1 MLKRPSRTT
10 VFTATA
16 TALSLLGDQALYALL
31 PLYFQEIGLL
41 PIQVGI
47 LLSANRWVRLLTN
60 HLAEKLVER
69 FPINL
74 MLVLSLTLGALLS
87 LAYAYFSSFL
97 VLLVARCLWG
107 LCWSFIRHIS
117 VMSVASSIESQNL
130 GQMMGFY
137 NGISHIGN
145 ILGII
150 LGGIL
155 FDQIGFSTTLALF
168 GVISFLAVPF
178 AIQSGLQTSNNIT
191 NQQQNFKSTKR
202 YTALLFCG
210 FCIGSVGPG
219 LIMST
224 LGFILLSRYGTEVNL
239 IGFVVGIATLNGL
252 LLGCRWVLDTLGAP
266 FCGAVIDRIGIHLG
280 AQICFI
286 VGLIVMLLLNLS
298 ESLVGLTL
306 GMIIFFICGIALF
319 WPYLLKQVVSVRR
332 FLRVMLLQ
340 VTLVRPLVLSS
351 AGEHMSLSE
360 HPISC
365 LSLEQA
371 YMQLECFRL
380 FRLSGNTNNLSVSRI
395 KIDYFLHNY
404 PL

>member
-1 MLKRPSRTT
+1 MLRRPSRTT

-60 HLAEKLVER
+60 HLAVKLVER
-69 FPINL
+69 FPVNL

-117 VMSVASSIESQNL
+117 VMGVALSTESQNL
-130 GQMMGFY
+130 VQMMGFY

-145 ILGII
+145 ILGIV

-155 FDQIGFSTTLALF
+155 FDLIGFSTTLALF
-168 GVISFLAVPF
+168 GIISLLAVPF
-178 AIQSGLQTSNNIT
+178 AIKSGLQTSNNIT
-191 NQQQNFKSTKR
+191 NQQKNYKSPKR

-210 FCIGSVGPG
+210 FCIGRDGPG

-224 LGFILLSRYGTEVNL
+224 LGL
-239 IGFVVGIATLNGL
+239 I
-252 LLGCRWVLDTLGAP
+252 
-266 FCGAVIDRIGIHLG
+266 
-280 AQICFI
+280 
-286 VGLIVMLLLNLS
+286 
-298 ESLVGLTL
+298 
-306 GMIIFFICGIALF
+306 
-319 WPYLLKQVVSVRR
+319 
-332 FLRVMLLQ
+332 
-340 VTLVRPLVLSS
+340 
-351 AGEHMSLSE
+351 
-360 HPISC
+360 
-365 LSLEQA
+365 
-371 YMQLECFRL
+371 
-380 FRLSGNTNNLSVSRI
+380 
-395 KIDYFLHNY
+395 
-404 PL
+404 

>member
-1 MLKRPSRTT
+1 MLRRPSRTT

-60 HLAEKLVER
+60 QLAERLVDR
-69 FPINL
+69 FPVNL
-74 MLVLSLTLGALLS
+74 MLVLSLALGALLS
-87 LAYAYFSSFL
+87 LAYAYISSFL

-117 VMSVASSIESQNL
+117 VMGVASSTEPQNL

-137 NGISHIGN
+137 NGISRIGSV
-145 ILGII
+145 LGIV

-155 FDQIGFSTTLALF
+155 FDLIGFSTTLALF
-168 GVISFLAVPF
+168 CLFSLFAVPF
-178 AIQSGLQTSNNIT
+178 AMRSGIQTSSIIT
-191 NQQQNFKSTKR
+191 DPQQNNQSSTR
-202 YTALLFCG
+202 YSALLCCG

-224 LGFILLSRYGTEVNL
+224 LGFILLSRYGTEVAL
-239 IGFVVGIATLNGL
+239 MGFVVGIATLNGL

-266 FCGAVIDRIGIHLG
+266 IYGALIDRTGIRVG
-280 AQICFI
+280 APLCFL

-298 ESLVGLTL
+298 ENLAGLAL
-306 GMIIFFICGIALF
+306 GMIVFFMCGTALST
-319 WPYLLKQVVSVRR
+319 VVSAEASRLGAKVFARYATAGDLGAA
-332 FLRVMLLQ
+332 FGPVIGWGAYELIGTPNFVFVLGAGLYAIGMFS
-340 VTLVRPLVLSS
+340 TL
-351 AGEHMSLSE
+351 A
-360 HPISC
+360 
-365 LSLEQA
+365 A
-371 YMQLECFRL
+371 FRL
-380 FRLSGNTNNLSVSRI
+380 EE
-395 KIDYFLHNY
+395 
-404 PL
+404 